1 MFEIGS
7 SLREARVRRGLDF
20 AQVEAATKIRGRYLE
35 ALEHEQFDTLPAEPY
50 IKGFLRTYADYLG
63 LDGQLYVDEF
73 NSRYVAVEEQPI
85 RVRSQVR
92 PKRNRR
98 VQRNV
103 LLLALGLIAVATALV
118 IAAWKS
124 GSGNQHIV
132 GVSSNTTQQK
142 QKPKAHNTTPTAPA
156 KPSLVL
162 KAVGGP
168 VFLIAVRKNS
178 PTGEILFEGKELS
191 PGESIH
197 FRRRRLWINTGT
209 AENLRIKVNGRPAA
223 IPGGRPQ
230 VLVVTAQGVTSPS

>member
-1 MFEIGS
+1 VFEIGS

-20 AQVEAATKIRGRYLE
+20 AQVEAATKIRGRYLQ

-92 PKRNRR
+92 PRRNRR

-103 LLLALGLIAVATALV
+103 LLIALGLIALATALV

-124 GSGNQHIV
+124 GSDKQHIV
-132 GVSSNTTQQK
+132 GVSQSTTEQK
-142 QKPKAHNTTPTAPA
+142 QKPPKTHRQPTLQP
-156 KPSLVL
+156 KPLLVL
-162 KAVGGP
+162 KAVRGP

-178 PTGEILFEGKELS
+178 PTGQILFEGKELS
-191 PGESIH
+191 QGQSIH
-197 FRRRRLWINTGT
+197 FRRRRLWNNTGT
-209 AENLRIKVNGRPAA
+209 AENLRIKVNGRRAA

>member
-20 AQVEAATKIRGRYLE
+20 AQVEAATKIRGRYLQ

-92 PKRNRR
+92 PRRNRR

-124 GSGNQHIV
+124 GSDNQHIV
-132 GVSSNTTQQK
+132 GVSSNTTQQE
-142 QKPKAHNTTPTAPA
+142 QKPKHTTKPTLPA

-178 PTGEILFEGKELS
+178 PTGAILFEGKELS
-191 PGESIH
+191 QGEAIH

-209 AENLRIKVNGRPAA
+209 AENLRVTVNGKRAA

>member
-20 AQVEAATKIRGRYLE
+20 AEVEAATKIRGRYLQ

-118 IAAWKS
+118 IAAWNS
-124 GSGNQHIV
+124 GSGNPHIV
-132 GVSSNTTQQK
+132 GVSQNTTE
-142 QKPKAHNTTPTAPA
+142 QKPKTQTTKPTVPA

-168 VFLIAVRKNS
+168 VFLIAVRKNG

-191 PGESIH
+191 QGQSIH

-209 AENLRIKVNGRPAA
+209 AENLRVKVNGRPAT

-230 VLVVTAQGVTSPS
+230 VLVVTAQGVTLPS

>member
-1 MFEIGS
+1 M
-7 SLREARVRRGLDF
+7 RRGLDF
-20 AQVEAATKIRGRYLE
+20 AQVEAATKIRGRYLQ
-35 ALEHEQFDTLPAEPY
+35 ALEHEQFDTLPAETY

-92 PKRNRR
+92 PRRNRR
-98 VQRNV
+98 MQRNV
-103 LLLALGLIAVATALV
+103 LLIALGLIAVATALV

-124 GSGNQHIV
+124 GSDNQHIV
-132 GVSSNTTQQK
+132 GVSPSTTEQK
-142 QKPKAHNTTPTAPA
+142 QKPKARVRPTLPP
-156 KPSLVL
+156 KPSLVV

-178 PTGEILFEGKELS
+178 PTGQILFEGKELS
-191 PGESIH
+191 PGQAIH

-209 AENLRIKVNGRPAA
+209 SENLRVKINGKRAV